1 MSLVELT
8 ETIVKSLVEDK
19 DSVSVKQF
27 EEENNEILIEIVLK
41 EEDKNNLFSDGKMLV
56 SIKTLLQAS
65 SYLKDNKKL
74 KINVT
79 SY

>member
-65 SYLKDNKKL
+65 SYLKDNKKV

>member
-56 SIKTLLQAS
+56 SIKL
-65 SYLKDNKKL
+65 NKHL
-74 KINVT
+74 DI
-79 SY
+79 

>member
-41 EEDKNNLFSDGKMLV
+41 EEDKNNLFSDGKMLI

-65 SYLKDNKKL
+65 SYLKDNKKV

>member
-41 EEDKNNLFSDGKMLV
+41 EEDKNNLFSDGKMLI

-65 SYLKDNKKL
+65 SYLKDNKKI
-74 KINVT
+74 KVNVT
-79 SY
+79 SI

>member
-27 EEENNEILIEIVLK
+27 EEENNEILIEIILK
-41 EEDKNNLFSDGKMLV
+41 EEDKNNLFSDGKMLI

-65 SYLKDNKKL
+65 SYLKDNKKV

>member
-41 EEDKNNLFSDGKMLV
+41 EEDKNNLFSDGKMLI

-65 SYLKDNKKL
+65 SYLKDNKKV
-74 KINVT
+74 KINIDKF
-79 SY
+79 

>member
-41 EEDKNNLFSDGKMLV
+41 EEDKNNLFSDGKMLI
-56 SIKTLLQAS
+56 SIKKLLQAS
-65 SYLKDNKKL
+65 SYLKDNKKV